1 MNTLNRILIVDDD
14 PQIVS
19 LVKDYLEQYHFKVYT
34 AVNGTQM
41 TKALKEAA
49 VDLIVLDIMLPGQD
63 GISLCQQL
71 RRDSDILII
80 MLSAADQESDRILGL
95 EVGADDYLT
104 KPFSP
109 RELMA
114 RIKAL
119 IRRHSGM
126 IEQSKNRHHL
136 ANLPKFRFL
145 SWTLDRERHRL
156 LSADNVTVPL
166 TKAEYDL
173 LLIFLQNPQRIL
185 SRDQLL
191 DLLTGD
197 VAGPYDRSIDIK
209 ISRLRKKLERDPK
222 DPKIIV
228 TQRGDGYQFIP
239 QVTEEV

>member
-1 MNTLNRILIVDDD
+1 MNTLTRILIVDDD
-14 PQIVS
+14 PHIVS
-19 LVKDYLEQYHFKVYT
+19 LIKDYLAQYHFKVYT
-34 AVNGTQM
+34 ATNGSQM
-41 TKALKEAA
+41 SRVLKEVAI
-49 VDLIVLDIMLPGQD
+49 DLIVLDIMLPGQD

-71 RRDSDILII
+71 RRDSDVLII
-80 MLSAADQESDRILGL
+80 ILSAADQESDRILGL
-95 EVGADDYLT
+95 EVGADDYLN

-119 IRRHSGM
+119 TRRHSGM
-126 IEQSKNRHHL
+126 MGQSKHHHRLTSL
-136 ANLPKFRFL
+136 AKLCFL
-145 SWTLDRERHRL
+145 DWTLDRERHRL
-156 LSADNVTVPL
+156 SSADSITVPL

-209 ISRLRKKLERDPK
+209 ISRLRKKLEKDPK

-228 TQRGDGYQFIP
+228 TQRGDGYQFMP
-239 QVTEEV
+239 QVTEVL